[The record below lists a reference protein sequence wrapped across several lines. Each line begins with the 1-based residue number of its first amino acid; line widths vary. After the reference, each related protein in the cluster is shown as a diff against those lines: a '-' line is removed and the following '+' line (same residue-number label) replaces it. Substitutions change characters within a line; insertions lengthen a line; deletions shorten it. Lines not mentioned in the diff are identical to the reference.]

1 MRDALLVGLGQIGM
15 GYDIDASHLNA
26 VPRQVKSHAKALF
39 ESEEFNLVAAVDID
53 ASKRNTFSSIYN
65 KPTYPSIARALE
77 NTEPEL
83 VVIATPVE
91 NHLLNFQEAIA
102 CPSVSTVL
110 CEKPLADDIVNA
122 VLMHDLA
129 MRADV
134 RLFINYIRRSTPG
147 AWMVKEVLRDAS
159 SFSLDEGTAFYTGTL
174 LNSGTHV
181 IDLLQFWFDGDVRHA
196 KAKSNRSA
204 SKATCEPIAE
214 LECDGA
220 IIQVV
225 KNLDSNFDIN
235 GIRLVGTLYTIEYA
249 LTNSQAV
256 TITPRKEGLQDR
268 LTQPPFGLRNGS
280 MDIGFRDYQ
289 ARVISHLAD
298 AMNGQPVSLAT
309 SADAIKNL
317 DLIQSINRK
326 ELS

>member
-15 GYDIDASHLNA
+15 GYDIDASHLNK

-39 ESEEFNLVAAVDID
+39 ESGDFNLVAAVDID
-53 ASKRNTFSSIYN
+53 ASKRYTFSSIYN
-65 KPTYPSIARALE
+65 KPTHDSVAQALE

-110 CEKPLADDIVNA
+110 CEKPLATDVVSA
-122 VLMHDLA
+122 QLMHDLA
-129 MRADV
+129 TRSGI
-134 RLFINYIRRSTPG
+134 RIFLNYIRRSTPG
-147 AWMVKEVLRDAS
+147 AQMVKEALKDTS
-159 SFSLDEGTAFYTGTL
+159 KFSLDGGTAFYTGTL
-174 LNSGTHV
+174 LNGGTHIV
-181 IDLLQFWFDGDVRHA
+181 DLLQFWFDGNVRYA
-196 KAKSNRSA
+196 GRKPSRSA
-204 SKATCEPIAE
+204 AKTSDELIAE
-214 LECDGA
+214 LECEGV
-220 IIQVV
+220 IIQLV
-225 KNLDSNFDIN
+225 KNLDPNVELN
-235 GIRLVGTLYTIEYA
+235 GIRLVGTSYTIEYA

-309 SADAIKNL
+309 SVDAIKNL
-317 DLIQSINRK
+317 DLIRSINRK
-326 ELS
+326 EL

>member
-15 GYDIDASHLNA
+15 MYDIDAAHLNTN
-26 VPRQVKSHAKALF
+26 PRQVKTHAKALF
-39 ESEEFNLVAAVDID
+39 ESEDFNLVAAVDID
-53 ASKRNTFSSIYN
+53 AIKRHTFSSVYD

-83 VVIATPVE
+83 VVIATPVD
-91 NHLLNFQEAIA
+91 NHLSSLQEAIH

-147 AWMVKEVLRDAS
+147 AWMVKEVLKDAS

-225 KNLDSNFDIN
+225 KNLDSNFEIN
-235 GIRLVGTLYTIEYA
+235 GIRLVGTRYTIEYA
-249 LTNSQAV
+249 LTNSQTV
-256 TITPRKEGLQDR
+256 TITPREEGLQGR

-289 ARVISHLAD
+289 ARVTSHLAD

-309 SADAIKNL
+309 SVDAIKNL
-317 DLIQSINRK
+317 DLIRSINRK
-326 ELS
+326 EL